1 MEQAD
6 CSWKHATKP
15 QLSQEFCWNMRNCA
29 EALPKEAL
37 KGEMG
42 GVGWGG
48 GLNGGGI
55 EGSFWDPA
63 ASGEGNVLWSQ
74 GRNVQAVMRV
84 NGSYFENGR
93 EADGNVGDELEH

>member
-15 QLSQEFCWNMRNCA
+15 QLSQEFCWNMRNFA

-37 KGEMG
+37 KEEMG
-42 GVGWGG
+42 VG

-74 GRNVQAVMRV
+74 GRNVEAVTRV
-84 NGSYFENGR
+84 NGSYFEDGR
-93 EADGNVGDELEH
+93 DADGNAGDELEH

>member
-42 GVGWGG
+42 GGG
-48 GLNGGGI
+48 VNEAGI

-63 ASGEGNVLWSQ
+63 ASGEGTVLWSQ
-74 GRNVQAVMRV
+74 GRNVAAVTRI
-84 NGSYFENGR
+84 NGIYFENGR
-93 EADGNVGDELEH
+93 DADGNVGDEPEH